1 MVKSTAADAASS
13 YRSIFKSTFL
23 VGGAQVINILISLI
37 KNKVLA
43 MILGPAGIG
52 VMGVFTSITT
62 LVSSISNLGINSSA
76 VKQVAEADT
85 AADQPKL
92 AYLYRIIRRLL
103 LFSGLFFA
111 LLMCIFSKP
120 LALLS
125 FERDYKPELVSGIII
140 ISLLVL
146 LDNLSTGERA
156 ILQGRRKLR
165 ELAIG
170 QVLGALIGAV
180 SGVVIIYFLK
190 FEGIAWYLLSTGL
203 SMYLVYR
210 YQVYVINRRSAADQA
225 NAAVERTLSATERKG
240 ESRTLVKLGLAFLIT
255 VLAGSAVSYAERLL
269 IIRSLDVEGVGIYQS
284 AWSLVNMSFNL
295 VLLAM
300 TADFYPRL
308 VSIASD
314 NKAVNRTV
322 NEQVELALLAALPVL
337 LILYVFSPLLLE
349 LLYSASFLSGSALC
363 RWLAISCFFR
373 VLCWPLGYII
383 IAKGDNRLFIV
394 SSIFWEVI
402 QVPIL
407 LVCMHYWSLEGIG
420 LTYVISYFLVTIG
433 STLITARYYQFAWS
447 NEALRSMGVAL
458 LLILLVVL
466 ADKLTI
472 PRIAFYSLGIL
483 GIGFSGWR
491 FLQFVQSKF
500 EIRIIDIIKSRL
512 GL

>member
-1 MVKSTAADAASS
+1 MVKAAAADAESS

-23 VGGAQVINILISLI
+23 VGGAQVINILISLV

-62 LVSSISNLGINSSA
+62 LVNAISNLGINSSA

-85 AADQPKL
+85 AADQPRL
-92 AYLYRIIRRLL
+92 SFLYRLIRRLL

-111 LLMCIFSKP
+111 LLMCIFSEP
-120 LALLS
+120 LARLS

-146 LDNLSTGERA
+146 FDNLSTGERA

-165 ELAIG
+165 ELAVG

-180 SGVVIIYFLK
+180 SGVIIVYFLK
-190 FEGIAWYLLSTGL
+190 FEGIAWYLLTTSL

-210 YQVYVINRRSAADQA
+210 YQVFAMNKRFAVDHVITTADA
-225 NAAVERTLSATERKG
+225 ELSPEARMR
-240 ESRTLVKLGLAFLIT
+240 ESRILIKLGLAFLIT

-300 TADFYPRL
+300 TTDFYPRL

-314 NKAVNRTV
+314 NNAVNRTV

-349 LLYSASFLSGSALC
+349 LLYSASFLTGSALC

-383 IAKGDNRLFIV
+383 IAKGDNRLFII

-407 LVCMHYWSLEGIG
+407 LVCMHYWNLEGIG

-433 STLITARYYQFAWS
+433 STLIARRYYQFAWS
-447 NEALRSMGVAL
+447 TTALRSMGVAL
-458 LLILLVVL
+458 LLIMLVAL
-466 ADKLTI
+466 ADRFEL
-472 PRIAFYSLGIL
+472 PRSIFYGLGIL
-483 GIGFSGWR
+483 SICFSVWR
-491 FLQFVQSKF
+491 FFQFVQSKF
-500 EIRIIDIIKSRL
+500 EIRIIDLIKSRL

>member
-1 MVKSTAADAASS
+1 MTKPIADAEESS

-23 VGGAQVINILISLI
+23 VGGAQVINILISLV

-43 MILGPAGIG
+43 MLLGPAGIG
-52 VMGVFTSITT
+52 VMGVYTSITT

-76 VKQVAEADT
+76 VKQLAEADS
-85 AADQPKL
+85 AADKGRL
-92 AYLYRIIRRLL
+92 FYLIRIIRRLL
-103 LFSGLFFA
+103 LFSGLAFA
-111 LLMCIFSKP
+111 LMMSIFSKP
-120 LALLS
+120 LAQFS
-125 FERDYKPELVSGIII
+125 FERDYKPELVTAMVI

-146 LDNLSTGERA
+146 FDNLSTGERA

-170 QVLGALIGAV
+170 QVLGAFFGALV
-180 SGVVIIYFLK
+180 GVLIIYLFK
-190 FEGIAWYLLSTGL
+190 FEGIAWYLLSTSV
-203 SMYLVYR
+203 SMYLIYL
-210 YQVYVINRRSAADQA
+210 YQVHLSNKDLRAASTSMSAL
-225 NAAVERTLSATERKG
+225 EKRK
-240 ESRTLVKLGLAFLIT
+240 ETKALVKLGLAFLVT

-300 TADFYPRL
+300 TTDFYPRL
-308 VSIASD
+308 VAIAAD
-314 NKAVNRTV
+314 ERAVNRTV

-337 LILYVFSPLLLE
+337 LVLYVFSPLLLE
-349 LLYSASFLSGSALC
+349 LLYSASFLTGSALC

-383 IAKGDNRLFIV
+383 IAKGNNRLFMI

-407 LVCMHYWSLEGIG
+407 LICMHYWNLEGIG

-433 STLITARYYQFAWS
+433 STLITAHYYRFKWS
-447 NEALRSMGVAL
+447 IKALQSMGIAFAMIV
-458 LLILLVVL
+458 IVVL
-466 ADKLTI
+466 ADKLQLS
-472 PRIAFYSLGIL
+472 RLFFYGIGVLGIVL
-483 GIGFSGWR
+483 SIWR
-491 FLQFVQSKF
+491 FIYFIQSKF
-500 EIRIIDIIKSRL
+500 EISIIDQIKSRL

>member
-1 MVKSTAADAASS
+1 MTKPVADTDGST

-23 VGGAQVINILISLI
+23 VGGAQVINILISLV

-52 VMGVFTSITT
+52 VMGVYTSIAT

-76 VKQVAEADT
+76 VKQVAEADI
-85 AADQPKL
+85 AEDKGRL
-92 AYLYRIIRRLL
+92 FYLIRIIRRLL
-103 LFSGLFFA
+103 LFSGLVFAVLMSFF
-111 LLMCIFSKP
+111 SEP
-120 LALLS
+120 LAKLS
-125 FERDYKPELVSGIII
+125 FGQDYKPSLATALII

-146 LDNLSTGERA
+146 FDNLSTGERA

-165 ELAIG
+165 ELALG
-170 QVLGALIGAV
+170 QVVGALVGAIM
-180 SGVVIIYFLK
+180 GVLIVYLFK
-190 FEGIAWYLLSTGL
+190 FEGIAWYLLSTSL
-203 SMYLVYR
+203 FMYLTYF
-210 YQVYVINRRSAADQA
+210 YQVHITNKDLNRP
-225 NAAVERTLSATERKG
+225 TKMLSALDQRTETKG
-240 ESRTLVKLGLAFLIT
+240 LVKLGLAFLVT

-300 TADFYPRL
+300 TTDFYPRL
-308 VSIASD
+308 VTIASD
-314 NKAVNRTV
+314 QKAVNRTV

-337 LILYVFSPLLLE
+337 LVLYVFSPILLE

-383 IAKGDNRLFIV
+383 IAKGDNRLFMI

-407 LVCMHYWSLEGIG
+407 LVCMYYWKLEGIG
-420 LTYVISYFLVTIG
+420 ITYVISYFLVTIG
-433 STLITARYYQFAWS
+433 STLITAHYYDFKWS
-447 NEALRSMGVAL
+447 NKALKSMGIAL
-458 LLILLVVL
+458 LMIVVVVL
-466 ADKLTI
+466 ADKLQL
-472 PRIAFYSLGIL
+472 PRVFFYSIGVLGIVL
-483 GIGFSGWR
+483 STWR
-491 FLQFVQSKF
+491 FIHFIQSKF
-500 EIRIIDIIKSRL
+500 EISIIDQIKSRL